1 MQPVNPLK
9 QGTGICDLKY
19 TTIRISNLAW
29 SWSIGLWSFSFTF
42 LIFQLDKEQ
51 MEEIQN
57 MKKEETQKACEE
69 LEKWKKQNE
78 KNIKKT
84 KTVNAKPLQDSK
96 QMNKEVVI
104 KNERGKY
111 NWYERVSIFLSLLL
125 AIALCEIF

>member
-1 MQPVNPLK
+1 
-9 QGTGICDLKY
+9 
-19 TTIRISNLAW
+19 
-29 SWSIGLWSFSFTF
+29 
-42 LIFQLDKEQ
+42 
-51 MEEIQN
+51 

-111 NWYERVSIFLSLLL
+111 N
-125 AIALCEIF
+125 

>member
-1 MQPVNPLK
+1 
-9 QGTGICDLKY
+9 
-19 TTIRISNLAW
+19 
-29 SWSIGLWSFSFTF
+29 
-42 LIFQLDKEQ
+42 

-111 NWYERVSIFLSLLL
+111 NWYERFSIFLSLLL
-125 AIALCEIF
+125 AIAFCEIF